1 MVIFQKGT
9 SKSKKEQAVSKGT
22 KLYKKDTSYIK
33 KIQAV

>member
-22 KLYKKDTSYIK
+22 KLYKKDTSHTK
-33 KIQAV
+33 KTQAI